1 MGLEFTSAD
10 GQTPL
15 DEDEKSELLI
25 PTITTRAELDEFEQ
39 QNIESAVEWTM
50 SRSFTAVQVLNEPF
64 IKELHIRMFDEVWK
78 WAGQFR
84 KTNKNIGVDKFQ
96 IGIELRALLDDSRYW
111 IDNRTYPQ
119 DEIAIRCKHRLVSIH
134 CFANGNGRHARLYA
148 DVLIEKI
155 LDRPLFTWGS
165 ASLLRPGDTRAA
177 YLSALQTADEG
188 DVGPL
193 LAFARS

>member
-1 MGLEFTSAD
+1 MGLELPSAD

-15 DEDEKSELLI
+15 DEDEKSELRI
-25 PTITTRAELDEFEQ
+25 PSVTTREELDEFEQ
-39 QNIESAVEWTM
+39 QNIESAVEWTI
-50 SRSFTAVQVLNEPF
+50 SRAFTTEQVLDEAF
-64 IKELHIRMFDEVWK
+64 VKQLHMRMFGDVWK

-96 IGIELRALLDDSRYW
+96 IGIGLRTLLDDGRYW
-111 IDNRTYPQ
+111 IDNDTYPA

-155 LDRPLFTWGS
+155 FDRPLFTWGS
-165 ASLLRPGDTRAA
+165 AALLRPGESRAA
-177 YLSALQTADEG
+177 YLSASQKADEG